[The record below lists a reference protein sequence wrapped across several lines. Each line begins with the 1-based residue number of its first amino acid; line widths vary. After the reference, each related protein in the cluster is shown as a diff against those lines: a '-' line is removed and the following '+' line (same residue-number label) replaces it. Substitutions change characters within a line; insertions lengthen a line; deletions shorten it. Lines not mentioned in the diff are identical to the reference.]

1 MHHLLANDAPH
12 AYREGVTEVPEG
24 DAHEQNIPVE
34 RRDEEIEP
42 PTVGLEVPEADA
54 IEQSIPVPADEDDY
68 V

>member
-1 MHHLLANDAPH
+1 MHHLLANGASH

-24 DAHEQNIPVE
+24 DAHEQNRPVE
-34 RRDEEIEP
+34 PDDEEFEP
-42 PTVGLEVPEADA
+42 PAVGLEVPEADA

>member
-1 MHHLLANDAPH
+1 MHHLLANGALR
-12 AYREGVTEVPEG
+12 AYGEEVTEVPEG

-34 RRDEEIEP
+34 PDYEEFEP
-42 PTVGLEVPEADA
+42 PAVGLEVPEADA